1 VLTNHQVIL
10 KANPLIQ
17 PKEIISMTP
26 EERNEFI
33 ARYADGYQ
41 EVLNALEGFPNDSLG
56 AHPIPGKWSAK
67 EIVHHLADSEGT
79 SAIRLRRLLVED
91 NPVIQGYDEAEF
103 ARRLKYNERDM
114 APAMDAFRAARATTA
129 QLLSMMSDA
138 DWQREGTHSESG
150 RYTPEHWLT
159 IYAAHAHNHAAQIRR
174 LRDALNT

>member
-1 VLTNHQVIL
+1 
-10 KANPLIQ
+10 
-17 PKEIISMTP
+17 MTP
-26 EERNEFI
+26 EERNELI

-41 EVLNALEGFPNDSLG
+41 EVINALEGFPPESLG

-103 ARRLKYNERDM
+103 ARRLKYNERDI
-114 APAMDAFRAARATTA
+114 APAMDAFRAARATTT
-129 QLLSMMSDA
+129 QLLSLMSDA

-150 RYTPEHWLT
+150 RYTPEHWLA
-159 IYAAHAHNHAAQIRR
+159 IYAAHAHNHAAQIKR